1 MKIGSSPFLE
11 GDSGNPKT
19 EDGKDCHYMYY
30 ERIIIRPPSEAN
42 SFLLP
47 VTIGC
52 SHNKCTFC
60 GTYLGV
66 KFRIRPLE
74 DIKQDIDE
82 VAKNYSWSV
91 RRVFLEEGDALICP
105 QRRLVEVLKYLH
117 KRLPY
122 LDRVGTYATPQSA
135 LIKSIDELKE
145 LNQLG
150 LKIAYMGV
158 ETGDEEL
165 LKKINKGASYDEI
178 VEAGRKI
185 KQAGITLSVTVI
197 LGLGGIEGSQ
207 NHALKTAQI
216 LSDIDPDFAGAL
228 TILLVPSTPLH
239 KDWEEGKFSLI
250 SPFQSL
256 EELRLIIQNSSFT
269 NCFFTANHA
278 SNYLPIKARLPQQK
292 AEMLKL
298 IDEVLA
304 KRDMSRLRPEF
315 TRAL

>member
-1 MKIGSSPFLE
+1 M
-11 GDSGNPKT
+11 
-19 EDGKDCHYMYY
+19 
-30 ERIIIRPPSEAN
+30 IIRPPSEAS

-60 GTYLGV
+60 GTYPEV
-66 KFRIRPLE
+66 KFRIRHLE

-82 VAKNYSWSV
+82 VAQNYSWSV
-91 RRVFLEEGDALICP
+91 RRVFLEEGDALIAP
-105 QRRLVEVLKYLH
+105 QPILVGVLKHLDE
-117 KRLPY
+117 KFPY
-122 LDRVGTYATPQSA
+122 LEKVGTYATPQAA
-135 LIKSIDELKE
+135 LIKSVDELKE
-145 LNQLG
+145 LNRLG

-165 LKKINKGASYDEI
+165 LKKVNKGVSYDQM

-185 KQAGITLSVTVI
+185 KEAGITLSVTVI
-197 LGLGGIEGSQ
+197 LGLGGVEDSK
-207 NHALKTAQI
+207 NHALKTARI
-216 LSDIDPDFAGAL
+216 LSDIDPDFAGTL
-228 TILLVPSTPLH
+228 TIILVPGTPLH
-239 KDWEEGKFSLI
+239 KDWEEGRFSLI

-256 EELRLIIQNSSFT
+256 EELKLIIQNSNFT

-278 SNYLPIKARLPQQK
+278 SNYLPIKVRLPEQK
-292 AEMLKL
+292 EEVIRL
-298 IDEVLA
+298 IDDVLA

>member
-1 MKIGSSPFLE
+1 
-11 GDSGNPKT
+11 
-19 EDGKDCHYMYY
+19 MYY
-30 ERIIIRPPSEAN
+30 ERVIIRPPSEAN

-60 GTYLGV
+60 SSYMGI

-74 DIKQDIDE
+74 DIKQDIDK
-82 VAKNYSWSV
+82 VAQNYSWSV
-91 RRVFLEEGDALICP
+91 RRVFLENGDALIYP
-105 QRRLVEVLKYLH
+105 QGRLVEVLNYLNE
-117 KRLPY
+117 KFPN
-122 LDRVGTYATPQSA
+122 LDRIGTYATPQSA
-135 LIKSIDELKE
+135 LIKSVDELKE
-145 LNQLG
+145 LNRLG

-165 LKKINKGASYDEI
+165 LKKINKGVTYDQM

-197 LGLGGIEGSQ
+197 LGLGGIEGSK
-207 NHALKTAQI
+207 NHALGTAKI

-228 TILLVPSTPLH
+228 TIMLVPGTPMY

-256 EELRLIIQNSSFT
+256 EELKLIIQNSNFT

-278 SNYLPIKARLPQQK
+278 SNYLPIKARLPRQK

-304 KRDMSRLRPEF
+304 NRDMSQLRPEF
-315 TRAL
+315 IRAL

>member
-1 MKIGSSPFLE
+1 
-11 GDSGNPKT
+11 
-19 EDGKDCHYMYY
+19 MYY
-30 ERIIIRPPSEAN
+30 EQVIVRPPSEAN

-60 GTYLGV
+60 GTYTGV

-74 DIKQDIDE
+74 DIKRDIDK
-82 VAKNYSWSV
+82 VAKNYSWSL
-91 RRVFLEEGDALICP
+91 RRVFLENGDALIAP
-105 QRRLVEVLKYLH
+105 QPRLVEVLNYLNEKFPH
-117 KRLPY
+117 LNRI
-122 LDRVGTYATPQSA
+122 GTYATPQAA

-145 LNQLG
+145 LNRLG

-158 ETGDEEL
+158 ETGDKEL
-165 LKKINKGASYDEI
+165 LEKINKGASYDQI

-207 NHALKTAQI
+207 NHALKTARI

-228 TILLVPSTPLH
+228 TILLVPGTPLH
-239 KDWEEGKFSLI
+239 KDWEEGKFTLI

-256 EELRLIIQNSSFT
+256 EELRLIIENANFT
-269 NCFFTANHA
+269 DCFFTANHA
-278 SNYLPIKARLPQQK
+278 SNYLPIKARLPRQK
-292 AEMLKL
+292 AEVLKL

-304 KRDMSRLRPEF
+304 TRDMSRLRPEF